1 MKFQVTIAN
10 LSFHMIEPDR
20 LVAYL
25 APCSLLALTPG
36 PGILYVMT
44 RTLTGG
50 TREGV
55 LSSVGTFAGGFAHV
69 LAAALRLSA
78 ILATSAVAFQAV
90 RYAGAAYLIY
100 LGIQMIRRS
109 GRNEVAEAPPP
120 AGNPFVQGV
129 VTEALNPK
137 TAIFFLSFIPPFV
150 SEPSFAQFVFLG
162 AISVTLNT
170 VADLLVVAFAAPLAR
185 KLTGTWHRRQQLAT
199 GTGMVSLGNY
209 VAAD

>member
-1 MKFQVTIAN
+1 
-10 LSFHMIEPDR
+10 MIETDR

-25 APCSLLALTPG
+25 AACSILALTPG

-44 RTLTGG
+44 RTLAGG

-55 LSSVGTFAGGFAHV
+55 LSSVGTFVGGFAHV
-69 LAAALRLSA
+69 LAAALGLSA
-78 ILATSAVAFQAV
+78 ILATSALAFQSV
-90 RYAGAAYLIY
+90 KYAGAAYLIY

-109 GRNEVAEAPPP
+109 GHLEVADAPPP
-120 AGNPFVQGV
+120 TGSPFLQGI

-137 TAIFFLSFIPPFV
+137 TAIFFLSFIPQFV
-150 SEPSFAQFVFLG
+150 THPSFAQFVFLG

-170 VADLLVVAFAAPLAR
+170 LADLLVVAFAAPLAR
-185 KLTGTWHRRQQLAT
+185 TLTGTWRRRQQLAT
-199 GTGMVSLGNY
+199 GTGMITLGIY